1 MVLYNDNVNCLLE
14 QLEPKGI
21 QVLLDYG
28 PTVRKL
34 FSNFFSKEGSLRKQA
49 HKLLDSLN
57 PVLIDS
63 YVSRHTEKPDG
74 ESGQPDPKLP

>member
-34 FSNFFSKEGSLRKQA
+34 FSNFFSKEGNLRKQA
-49 HKLLDSLN
+49 HKLLDKVKDGKFSRPAWALN
-57 PVLIDS
+57 SSTLS
-63 YVSRHTEKPDG
+63 
-74 ESGQPDPKLP
+74 